1 VRLRSAFARAVAL
14 VTCAS
19 LILSLTPVA
28 PAAAATVTG
37 AAVADAPAAIA
48 PSNGAVGTVALPTGV
63 VLENSFVSAVGWVKP
78 GAAYPSR
85 VFVRNYGATAIAGA
99 TVSVASADGMGF
111 VSATPLAGS
120 GTASASATAVTWTIG
135 AIPAATAAGP
145 AVRTLVIES
154 RAKGTR
160 EDPRIVWKNL
170 STVATLS
177 YTGGVASTSRSKG
190 PKVIPEASQ
199 FDTARYGLRPFPVV
213 PVDYQDRKHTAV
225 HTGEKLADVINSPDL
240 PGSTFNLFQEM
251 SYGQLFPQGTV
262 PSSPIAQ
269 AGWGDTA
276 AWNFTTAKP
285 PTPALCTGT
294 THRNELGSA
303 AVPDRI
309 KDGWYQLPGDTNYY
323 GADRLTTGAAIALG
337 GAWIDNACG
346 PIGKAVY
353 DAAHIAD
360 PEIDYSDYDTDKDG
374 VVDFFMM
381 VFAGVGGNG
390 PSQRS
395 GYDNIWPHSS
405 SLEFYFTDPATGLTG
420 YISSDQ
426 LRDHYERPMYYTNAT
441 RGAKT
446 TTVTPFPVYVRV
458 GPYNVNPESAIDHA
472 SVISHEYGH
481 SLGLPDFYSQSSA
494 RPTYGDWNLMATD
507 KSQNMDVF
515 SKQEL
520 GWVIPRVLKPG
531 ETVAAIKD
539 SKIDTHR
546 IDWVQPDGTPYT
558 LQGPGVNNGEAYVA
572 RLPGRLIIDPAK
584 VVRGA
589 SPTHIWH
596 SGQGDDFGCAP
607 NSGHNL
613 DIQLPELGSVAAGT
627 PVTLSLKSLWDIEWD
642 WDYAFVMVTAN
653 QGASYTALPSQ
664 RGFTTAATQHD
675 PNDVACH
682 KQFEHGL
689 TGSAASYSAG
699 TQETDRLT
707 GVYGDSEFIEDR
719 YDLTAFAGLPN
730 VVLRLSYF
738 TDAAVARPGWFIDD
752 VKVAAGAQTLYS
764 TDFET
769 ANELRIYN
777 GGCRDNIATGPSCT
791 AGWTYADA
799 ASGNPADHA
808 YYIELRDRSG
818 FDFDGRGQNDRAA
831 IGFEPGLLVVYTDE
845 SHGMGNYST
854 TNPPAQSPLDST
866 PHPLPLPDAPDPAPD
881 NSAANPLMNLNDAAF
896 TAAVGRNSFSD
907 DAPGRVDNY
916 SDPRRPDNFW
926 RFDFECLTFDVLS
939 MSGNLLN
946 SADAF
951 DLQASVRFRTSAGCA
966 PFDYGAVTA
975 PNFPP
980 EAIIQVKPS
989 SGNTNSNFKFDG
1001 SMSIDESTPRE
1012 QLTYEWDFGDGTTA
1026 TGSSVR
1032 HKFAAAGNYTVTLTV
1047 RDADGLGGTATRVV
1061 QVKQ

>member
-1 VRLRSAFARAVAL
+1 MTASVAT
-14 VTCAS
+14 VG
-19 LILSLTPVA
+19 
-28 PAAAATVTG
+28 PAAASSPNAPVDVI
-37 AAVADAPAAIA
+37 AAVAAVPGANVDRLLAP
-48 PSNGAVGTVALPTGV
+48 PTGA

-78 GAAYPSR
+78 GEAYPSR

-99 TVSVASADGMGF
+99 TVTVTAADGMRF
-111 VSATPLAGS
+111 VLATPLAGS
-120 GTASASATAVTWTIG
+120 GSATLSATTVTWTIG
-135 AIPAATAAGP
+135 DVAAATSSGP
-145 AVRTLVIES
+145 TVRTLVIQS
-154 RAKGTR
+154 IAKGTR
-160 EDPRIVWKNL
+160 EDPRIVWKDL
-170 STVATLS
+170 STVATLT
-177 YTGGVASTSRSKG
+177 YTGGTATASRSRG
-190 PKVIPEASQ
+190 PKVIPEAAQ
-199 FDTARYGLRPFPVV
+199 FDSARYGLRPFPVV
-213 PVDYQDRKHTAV
+213 PVDYQDRKHAAA
-225 HTGEKLADVINSPDL
+225 HTGEKLANVINSPDL
-240 PGSTFNLFQEM
+240 PGSTFNLYQEM

-269 AGWGDTA
+269 AGWGDTTQ
-276 AWNFTTAKP
+276 WHFTTANP
-285 PTPALCTGT
+285 PTPALCTGQT
-294 THRNELGSA
+294 YQAQIGTA
-303 AVPDRI
+303 ALPDRI

-353 DAAHIAD
+353 DAAQIAD

-381 VFAGVGGNG
+381 VFAGIGGNG
-390 PSQRS
+390 ASQRS

-405 SLEFYFTDPATGLTG
+405 SLEYYFTDAATGLKG
-420 YISSDQ
+420 YISRDQ
-426 LRDHYERPMYYTNAT
+426 LRDHYERPMFYTDAT

-446 TTVTPFPVYVRV
+446 TTVTAFPVYVRV
-458 GPYNVNPESAIDHA
+458 GPYNVNPEAAVDHA

-481 SLGLPDFYSQSSA
+481 SLGLPDFYSQSAA

-531 ETVAAIKD
+531 ESTASVRD
-539 SKIDTHR
+539 SKVNTHR

-558 LQGPGVNNGEAYVA
+558 LQGPSVNNGEAYVA
-572 RLPGRLIIDPAK
+572 RLAGRRIIDPAK

-589 SPTHIWH
+589 SPTHVWH

-607 NSGHNL
+607 NSGHNI

-627 PVTLSLKSLWDIEWD
+627 PVTLSFKSLWDIEWD
-642 WDYAFVMVTAN
+642 WDFAFVMVTSN
-653 QGASYTALPSQ
+653 NGSTYTALPSQ
-664 RGFTTAATQHD
+664 KGYTTRASQHD
-675 PNDVACH
+675 PNAVACYQ
-682 KQFEHGL
+682 QFENGI
-689 TGSAASYSAG
+689 TGTSASYAAG
-699 TQETDRLT
+699 TQETDRVT

-719 YDLTAFAGLPN
+719 YDLSAFAGTAN
-730 VVLRLSYF
+730 VVVRFSYF
-738 TDAAVARPGWFIDD
+738 TDAAVARPGWFIDN
-752 VKVAAGAQTLYS
+752 VKVTAGTQTVYS
-764 TDFET
+764 SEFET

-777 GGCRDNIATGPSCT
+777 GGCRDGIGTGPSCT
-791 AGWTYADA
+791 QGWTYVDA
-799 ASGNPADHA
+799 SSGNPADHA
-808 YYIELRDRSG
+808 YYLELRDRSG

-881 NSAANPLMNLNDAAF
+881 NSAANPLMSLNDAAF
-896 TAAVGRNSFSD
+896 TAAVGRNRFSD

-916 SDPRRPDNFW
+916 SDPTRPDNYW
-926 RFDFECLTFDVLS
+926 RFDFGCLTFDVLS

-946 SADAF
+946 SADAY
-951 DLQASVRFRTSAGCA
+951 DLRADVRFQIGAGCA
-966 PFDYGAVTA
+966 PYDYGAITA
-975 PNFPP
+975 ANFPP
-980 EAIIQVKPS
+980 TALIQVKPA
-989 SGNTNSNFKFDG
+989 SGNTSANFKFDA
-1001 SMSIDESTPRE
+1001 SLSTDDSTPRE
-1012 QLTYEWDFGDGTTA
+1012 QLTYAWDFGDGATA

-1032 HKFAAAGNYTVTLTV
+1032 HKFTVAGSYTVTLTV
-1047 RDADGLGGTATRVV
+1047 TDADGLAGTETRVV